1 MGVSPATS
9 SNCSPS
15 LSALNSDAWVL
26 KDAKVTD
33 EVLKSLAERTD
44 LVIRAVDAPLS
55 TISAKTL
62 KLFVKAHGSNLE
74 RFNLQNNNEID
85 GATLVGLAKMMPHL
99 KTLSF
104 QYLHQVTDEDLLKV
118 VNACQELETLRICQN
133 SRISKEVFYQIL
145 NLHRNFLK
153 LSVDVAG
160 RQKNPSEASGADRE
174 VRAQVEALRLSGLS
188 FGRSDIDPILK
199 IKGLRNVELALTS
212 VTAED
217 VARISGGQFGV
228 TVQDI
233 SSKKLAGFEKKFQEI
248 DLSYERKGHSI
259 SVLQGAS
266 EGM

>member
-9 SNCSPS
+9 SNYSSS
-15 LSALNSDAWVL
+15 LSALNSESWAL

-33 EVLKSLAERTD
+33 EVLESLAGRTD

-62 KLFVKAHGSNLE
+62 KLFVKAHDSNLE

-85 GATLVGLAKMMPHL
+85 GATLVDLAKMMPHL

-118 VNACQELETLRICQN
+118 VNACQDLETLRICQN
-133 SRISKEVFYQIL
+133 SRISKEAFYQIL
-145 NLHRNFLK
+145 NLDRNFLK
-153 LSVDVAG
+153 LSVDLAG
-160 RQKNPSEASGADRE
+160 RQKKTSGASGADRE

-188 FGRSDIDPILK
+188 FGSSDIDPILK

-217 VARISGGQFGV
+217 VARISEGQLGV

-233 SSKKLAGFEKKFQEI
+233 SPKKLSGFEKGFIERG
-248 DLSYERKGHSI
+248 LSYTRSGRNI
-259 SVLQGAS
+259 RVVQGAS
-266 EGM
+266 EGL